1 VGLITSIDRGEAN
14 RLSDRGCDVEFALN
28 NTRLVLIASQ
38 TLLRESFAHLLHTRL
53 PDASVECYERVE
65 DMPADPADLVLI
77 SADVN
82 AGRDVAAAFAET
94 FRVASETC
102 GRPPIGA
109 LVQGYHPAFL
119 RSLAGLGVVG
129 IVDHA
134 ASGAIAL
141 AAVRLM
147 IMGGY
152 CFPPDTADKLPI
164 APTSA
169 IAVARHAAV
178 EARFLT
184 DDPKL
189 LQALEPFCDISAK
202 ERRTAIDTLRAA
214 VEKEVEKL
222 LPRGKAQKKT
232 VARAL
237 GMSARTLSRRLAVA
251 ETTYEEIVDQLR
263 RSLALR
269 HLKDPSMTLSQIS
282 WLLGYECSS
291 SFSHAFR
298 RWTGSSPS
306 VARKGKPLPAPLRPD
321 SWSDRLAGASGPR
334 MRKIGTRGQAVA
346 RDVTYLVSRKAKHH
360 LKGRGIET
368 GNRRSGAA
376 GAPQFA
382 RSTPVAPH

>member
-129 IVDHA
+129 IVEHS
-134 ASGAIAL
+134 ASAAIAL

-147 IMGGY
+147 IMGGH
-152 CFPPDTADKLPI
+152 CFPPNALDKLPI

-169 IAVARHAAV
+169 IAAARHAAL
-178 EARFLT
+178 AGPLLT
-184 DDPKL
+184 SDPKP
-189 LQALEPFCDISAK
+189 LQALERVCDMTAK
-202 ERRTAIDTLRAA
+202 ERRTALRTA
-214 VEKEVEKL
+214 VEEEVEKL
-222 LPRGKAQKKT
+222 LPRGKARKKT

-237 GMSARTLSRRLAVA
+237 GMSARTFTRRLAVE

-263 RSLALR
+263 RSLALQ
-269 HLKDPSMTLSQIS
+269 HLKDPGVSLSQIS
-282 WLLGYECSS
+282 LLLGYESLS

-306 VARKGKPLPAPLRPD
+306 VARKGKPLPTPLRPH
-321 SWSDRLAGASGPR
+321 SGSDRLGGLK
-334 MRKIGTRGQAVA
+334 MREIVKRGRAEA
-346 RDVTYLVSRKAKHH
+346 FDIAC
-360 LKGRGIET
+360 
-368 GNRRSGAA
+368 
-376 GAPQFA
+376 
-382 RSTPVAPH
+382 